1 MTSSLLWAIPPLNS
15 RMRDTVRLQ
24 RALDYEFSDKGLLAL
39 ALTHRSAGSKNNERL
54 EFLGD
59 SIINHII
66 AEALY
71 RQLPDASEGDMSR
84 MRASLV
90 KGDTLAEVARE
101 LNLGECLQL
110 GSGERKSGGH
120 RRGSILADAMEAV
133 TGAILL
139 DSSVERC
146 RECILRLFMP
156 RLEGLAV
163 QPTPK
168 DPKTTLQEHLQ
179 GRRRPLPVYKLLST
193 DGNDHNPVFRV
204 SCILQNP
211 ALEVV
216 GEGASRRKAEQAAA
230 TTALGRISKSE
241 K

>member
-1 MTSSLLWAIPPLNS
+1 
-15 RMRDTVRLQ
+15 MRDTARLQ
-24 RALDYEFSDKGLLAL
+24 RELAYEFSDKGLLAL
-39 ALTHRSAGSKNNERL
+39 ALTHRSAGRKNNERL

-71 RQLPDASEGDMSR
+71 RKFPDADEGDMSR

-110 GSGERKSGGH
+110 GPGERKSGGH
-120 RRGSILADAMEAV
+120 RRGSILADALEAV
-133 TGAILL
+133 AGAILL

-146 RECILRLFMP
+146 RECMLALFDSRLNE
-156 RLEGLAV
+156 LDQE
-163 QPTPK
+163 PTLK
-168 DPKTTLQEHLQ
+168 DPKTALQEYLQ
-179 GRRRPLPVYKLLST
+179 GKHKPLPVYKLLHT
-193 DGNDHNPVFRV
+193 GGNDHKPQFHVK
-204 SCILQNP
+204 CTLQKP
-211 ALEVV
+211 ALEVEGV
-216 GEGASRRKAEQAAA
+216 GSSRRKAEQAAA
-230 TTALGRISKSE
+230 NMALSRISKDG